1 MKALE
6 EKIRKEGKI
15 FSGNIVKVGS
25 FLNHRLD
32 VNFLMDMGEEIAR
45 LYEGAGVNKILTV
58 EASGIAMAVCVASK
72 MKVPVVFGKKSSA
85 KNLSED
91 VYTTTIDSFTHKKSN
106 SVAVSKEFITEED
119 KILIVDDFLA
129 NGEAIRGLIDI
140 VNQAKAEVIGCA
152 IAIEKGF
159 QGGGDKLRSEGVRV
173 ESLAII
179 DGMTDTTIKFR
190 EI

>member
-32 VNFLMDMGEEIAR
+32 VNFLMEMGEEIAR
-45 LYEGAGVNKILTV
+45 LYEGTGINKIITV

-72 MKVPVVFGKKSSA
+72 MNVPVVFGKKASA
-85 KNLSED
+85 KNLSEN
-91 VYTTTIDSFTHKKSN
+91 VYVAEVYSFTHKKAN
-106 SVAVSKEFITEED
+106 SIAISKEFLTEED
-119 KILIVDDFLA
+119 RVLIVDDFLA

-140 VNQAKAEVIGCA
+140 ANQAKAKVVGCA

-159 QGGGDKLRSEGVRV
+159 QGGGDKLRSEGIRV
-173 ESLAII
+173 DSLAII
-179 DGMTDTTIKFR
+179 DSMTDTSIKFR

>member
-6 EKIRKEGKI
+6 QKIVKEGKI
-15 FSGNIVKVGS
+15 FPGHIVKVGS

-32 VNFLMDMGEEIAR
+32 VDFPMEMGKEICE
-45 LYEGAGVNKILTV
+45 LFKGCGVTKIITV
-58 EASGIAMAVCVASK
+58 EASGIAMAVCAASQ
-72 MKVPVVFGKKSSA
+72 MGVPVVFGKKATA
-85 KNLSED
+85 KNLSDE
-91 VYTTTIDSFTHKKSN
+91 VYTAEIYSFTHKKSN
-106 SVAVSKEFITEED
+106 SVAISKEFISSTD

-129 NGEAIRGLIDI
+129 NGEAIRGLISI
-140 VNQAKAEVIGCA
+140 AKQAGAEVVGCA

-179 DGMTDTTIKFR
+179 DEMTDTSVKFR
-190 EI
+190 A